1 MRCEMPKA
9 QAYLAL
15 FRVADEEEEDPDS
28 CSLGDCCTREATTML
43 GAFLAAGMDATV
55 QSLKAH
61 QMLLFRVWHTPTYH
75 CRPLDATFQLLCSAA
90 D

>member
-1 MRCEMPKA
+1 MPKA

-43 GAFLAAGMDATV
+43 GAFLAAGM
-55 QSLKAH
+55 
-61 QMLLFRVWHTPTYH
+61 
-75 CRPLDATFQLLCSAA
+75 CAA
-90 D
+90 DAKLRLGH